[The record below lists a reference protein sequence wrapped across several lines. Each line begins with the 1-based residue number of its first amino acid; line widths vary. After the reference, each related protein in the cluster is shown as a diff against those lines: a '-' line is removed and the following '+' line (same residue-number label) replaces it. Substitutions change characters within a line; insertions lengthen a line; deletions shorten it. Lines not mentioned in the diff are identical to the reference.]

1 MKKYLVFIF
10 IIIGSFIFNEK
21 ISCSQED
28 KIVKNENEINTIE
41 KTLFELQGKNR
52 LLIKDSEILAEEIN
66 ELKVK
71 ISKDES
77 IWDRHR
83 LEEKLKQSQELSD
96 EIKSLNRKIENVRN
110 QYRNKLKEVVKL
122 YNEKIKTEVKN
133 MKKTKDENALQKL
146 KELYDK
152 RSEWR
157 AKIEDEIFYS
167 VFLVDVEI
175 NPLDGPEELTEKGDI
190 LMDIAEDLRRNMEAL
205 QKIKEELQEENE
217 IRTEIGEFIEEIY
230 LFEEREKGLVASD
243 LNKSGKSGLRDELYD
258 FKRQS
263 YSNWLNV
270 GEGPGSNF
278 EVEIGRDY
286 LFRLF
291 EEYKMFKEDE
301 FSDESIDDLI
311 QKYSEIISRL
321 KTKFKETK
329 QKAEMFY
336 NKAEELMI
344 IENK

>member
-1 MKKYLVFIF
+1 MKKYLVFI
-10 IIIGSFIFNEK
+10 IIIVGNFIFNEK
-21 ISCSQED
+21 ISYSRED
-28 KIVKNENEINTIE
+28 KIVEKENEINVVE

-52 LLIKDSEILAEEIN
+52 SLIKDSEILAKEIK

-71 ISKDES
+71 ISEDES
-77 IWDRHR
+77 IWDRRR

-110 QYRNKLKEVVKL
+110 QYKDELKEAVKL

-133 MKKTKDENALQKL
+133 MKKSKDEKALQKL

-167 VFLVDVEI
+167 VFLVDIEI
-175 NPLDGPEELTEKGDI
+175 NPLDGPKELTEKGDI
-190 LMDIAEDLRRNMEAL
+190 LMDITEDLRRNIETL
-205 QKIKEELQEENE
+205 QKKKEELQEENE

-243 LNKSGKSGLRDELYD
+243 LNELGLRDDLYD
-258 FKRQS
+258 YGKEA
-263 YSNWLNV
+263 YSNVL
-270 GEGPGSNF
+270 GDGSESNF
-278 EVEIGRDY
+278 GVEIGRDY

-321 KTKFKETK
+321 KTKSEEIK

-336 NKAEELMI
+336 KRAGELKI